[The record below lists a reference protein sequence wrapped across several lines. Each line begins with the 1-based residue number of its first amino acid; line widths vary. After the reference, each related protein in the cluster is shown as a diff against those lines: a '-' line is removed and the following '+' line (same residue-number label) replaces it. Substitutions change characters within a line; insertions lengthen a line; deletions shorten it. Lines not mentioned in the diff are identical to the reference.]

1 VTTTPPTFNSSIDLA
16 MSDQRPLIRLAS
28 VSKRFIVAG
37 SRTPFLAVDRV
48 SLDIAAGERFGI
60 IGSSGAG
67 KSTLLRLI
75 NLLETP
81 DAGSVEIDGRD
92 LTRLS
97 RRDLREAR
105 AGIGM
110 IFQQFN
116 LLQNATVYDNVAFPL
131 TIRRP
136 RLSRADQRARVEECL
151 KIVGLTS
158 KLDSYPAQLSGG
170 QKQRVAIARALA
182 TRPAVM
188 LCDEPTSALDSET
201 TRSVLDIL
209 ADINDRLGVTLVVVT
224 HELAV
229 ARRLCERV
237 AVMTDGRIV
246 EDIRIE
252 ADGDR
257 LETAIARAN
266 RGGGEADDSDAST
279 KAAGSDRDEAERKPA
294 RRRAGGLPM
303 PGRTA
308 ATAVGEFGSANA
320 ASRLASAGA
329 HWNCLFPASSNG
341 LRGTS
346 AGAIAL
352 PVRRAGG
359 LPMPG
364 KFAPKARAMLSRN
377 VAAVRSEA
385 ASRAPVDSLAEQDEA
400 VHV

>member
-1 VTTTPPTFNSSIDLA
+1 
-16 MSDQRPLIRLAS
+16 MSHPSPLIRLAS
-28 VSKRFIVAG
+28 VSKRFPGAG
-37 SRTPFLAVDRV
+37 GADAFVAVDRV
-48 SLDIAAGERFGI
+48 SLDIDAGERFGI

-81 DAGSVEIDGRD
+81 DTGSVEIDGQD

-97 RRDLREAR
+97 RRDLRAAR

-136 RLSRADQRARVEECL
+136 RLSRADQRARVDECL
-151 KIVGLTS
+151 KIVGLAS

-209 ADINDRLGVTLVVVT
+209 ADINGRLGVTLVVVT

-229 ARRLCERV
+229 ARSLCQRV
-237 AVMTDGRIV
+237 AVMADGRIV
-246 EDIRIE
+246 EDIAIE
-252 ADGDR
+252 RGGDR

-266 RGGGEADDSDAST
+266 RGGADPSPIQAPT
-279 KAAGSDRDEAERKPA
+279 PRRVGGLPLPAKAAAPDAAETFFATAEARAAAAGTGWVCQFPVASDDLLTVDGTAPRP
-294 RRRAGGLPM
+294 RRAGGLPL
-303 PGRTA
+303 PGRFA
-308 ATAVGEFGSANA
+308 PWRDERPLRPVDAPAEAEADAQRRATPERRSAV
-320 ASRLASAGA
+320 
-329 HWNCLFPASSNG
+329 
-341 LRGTS
+341 RGTVRD
-346 AGAIAL
+346 IAH
-352 PVRRAGG
+352 GT
-359 LPMPG
+359 
-364 KFAPKARAMLSRN
+364 
-377 VAAVRSEA
+377 
-385 ASRAPVDSLAEQDEA
+385 